1 MFLCLFIQHFKICIH
16 IFGTSNATVGEHF
29 FEIIKISAE
38 QAHEIGQQLA
48 DEWLKGK
55 HEYVLA
61 THVDKDHIHNHII
74 FNAVSFVD
82 HHAYRSNK
90 RTYHELREVSDKICA
105 ESGLSVIP
113 PTQGKGM
120 DYKEYF
126 EAKQSTS
133 WKQKL
138 RFAID
143 KNIMFAKDF
152 DDFLRLMQ
160 ESGYEIKSGKY
171 ISFRAEGQE
180 RFTRAKTIGDN
191 YTEERIRER
200 ISGRRGRILP
210 TERKGISLIIDIQ
223 NSIKAQQSKGFEH
236 WAKVNNLKQAAKTL
250 NYLTE
255 NNLLQY
261 SDLEGKVAEL
271 RAAFSANSE
280 SLKSVEGRL
289 REIQPLIKNL
299 NNYHRLK
306 LVWNEYSHIKNKPA
320 FREKHQAELMIF
332 EAARNALRE
341 HYGERKWD
349 SLKELQ
355 AERSKLTAEQDR
367 LYAERERIKKQL
379 KEVETVRGNVDKYLE
394 MRKKGCK
401 NHMRFYDRKRKEK
414 IPALSVALQTLW
426 ELFSLIEDDFQAKF
440 VKVKHCL
447 PISQPRAGSAFHR
460 QVRLIRFPAAR
471 VRSE

>member
-1 MFLCLFIQHFKICIH
+1 MAVTKIKAIRSTVDSAIAYIINPAKTDEKLLVSSFGCSVETAAKEFEWTWEAAKQDGLAGVKVLARHLIQSFD
-16 IFGTSNATVGEHF
+16 VGEV
-29 FEIIKISAE
+29 SAE
-38 QAHEIGQQLA
+38 QAHEIGRQFA

-61 THVDKDHIHNHII
+61 THVDKGHIHNHII

-105 ESGLSVIP
+105 ENGLSVIP

-120 DYKEYF
+120 EYKEYS
-126 EAKQSTS
+126 EAKQGTS

-143 KNIMFAKDF
+143 KNVVLAKDF
-152 DDFLRLMQ
+152 DDFIRLMQ
-160 ESGYEIKSGKY
+160 ESGYEVKQGKY

-261 SDLEGKVAEL
+261 PDLESKIFKF
-271 RAAFSANSE
+271 RTAFSENTAK
-280 SLKSVEGRL
+280 LKAVEGKL
-289 REIQPLIKNL
+289 RDIQPIIKNFE
-299 NNYHRLK
+299 NYHRLK
-306 LVWNEYSHIKNKPA
+306 PVWDEFSDIKNKLA
-320 FREKHQAELMIF
+320 FRKKHQTELMIF
-332 EAARNALRE
+332 ESARKALKE
-341 HYGERKWD
+341 HYDEKKWD
-349 SLKELQ
+349 SLKSLQ
-355 AERSKLTAEQDR
+355 AERERLTAEQAV
-367 LYAERERIKKQL
+367 LYAERDKLKNQIK
-379 KEVETVRGNVDKYLE
+379 EIETVKRNVDRIL
-394 MRKKGCK
+394 G
-401 NHMRFYDRKRKEK
+401 NNDQD
-414 IPALSVALQTLW
+414 IQ
-426 ELFSLIEDDFQAKF
+426 
-440 VKVKHCL
+440 
-447 PISQPRAGSAFHR
+447 RAAT
-460 QVRLIRFPAAR
+460 I
-471 VRSE
+471 

>member
-1 MFLCLFIQHFKICIH
+1 MAVTKIKAIRSTADSAIAYIINPAKTDEKLLVSSFGCSVETAAKEFEWTRKAAMQHGMPNTKIHARHVIQSFDI
-16 IFGTSNATVGEHF
+16 GEVSP
-29 FEIIKISAE
+29 EL
-38 QAHEIGQQLA
+38 AHEIGRQFA
-48 DEWLKGK
+48 DEMLGGK
-55 HEYVLA
+55 YEYVLA

-82 HHAYRSNK
+82 YHAYKSYKKIYYDMRDI
-90 RTYHELREVSDKICA
+90 SDRICA
-105 ESGLSVIP
+105 ENGLSVIP

-120 DYKEYF
+120 DYKEYS
-126 EAKQSTS
+126 EAQKGTS

-143 KNIMFAKDF
+143 KNVVLAKDF

-160 ESGYEIKSGKY
+160 ESEYEVKSGKY

-180 RFTRAKTIGDN
+180 RFTRSKTIGDN

-200 ISGRRGRILP
+200 ISGKRGRILM

-261 SDLEGKVAEL
+261 SNLESKVAEL
-271 RAAFSANSE
+271 RATFSANSE
-280 SLKSVEGRL
+280 SLKAVEGRL

-299 NNYHRLK
+299 DNYRK
-306 LVWNEYSHIKNKPA
+306 IKPVWEEYSRIKNKPA

-332 EAARNALRE
+332 ESARNALRE
-341 HYGERKWD
+341 HYGEKKWD
-349 SLKELQ
+349 SLKGLQ

-367 LYAERERIKKQL
+367 LYAERERIKKSL
-379 KEVETVRGNVDKYLE
+379 KEVETVKGNVDRILGK
-394 MRKKGCK
+394 
-401 NHMRFYDRKRKEK
+401 
-414 IPALSVALQTLW
+414 S
-426 ELFSLIEDDFQAKF
+426 
-440 VKVKHCL
+440 
-447 PISQPRAGSAFHR
+447 SQEIQRTTT
-460 QVRLIRFPAAR
+460 I
-471 VRSE
+471 

>member
-1 MFLCLFIQHFKICIH
+1 MAITKIKPITSTVEKAIDYIISPSKTDEKLLVSSYGCSSDLMAAREFEWTWEAAKQDGLAGVKVLARHLIQLFDI
-16 IFGTSNATVGEHF
+16 GE
-29 FEIIKISAE
+29 ISAE
-38 QAHEIGQQLA
+38 KAHEIGRQFA

-74 FNAVSFVD
+74 FNAVSFVE
-82 HHAYRSNK
+82 HHAYKSYKKIYYDMRK
-90 RTYHELREVSDKICA
+90 ISDRICA
-105 ESGLSVIP
+105 ENGLSVIP

-120 DYKEYF
+120 EYKEYS
-126 EAKQSTS
+126 EAKQGTS

-138 RFAID
+138 RFAIG
-143 KNIMFAKDF
+143 KNIIIAKDF

-160 ESGYEIKSGKY
+160 ESRYEIKQGKY

-200 ISGRRGRILP
+200 ISGKRGKILP

-236 WAKVNNLKQAAKTL
+236 WVKVNNLKQAAKTL

-261 SDLEGKVAEL
+261 SDLESKIAEL
-271 RAAFSANSE
+271 RSAFSANSE
-280 SLKSVEGRL
+280 CLKAVEGRL

-299 NNYHRLK
+299 DNYHK
-306 LVWNEYSHIKNKPA
+306 FKPVWDEFSRIKNKPS

-332 EAARNALRE
+332 ETARKSLRE
-341 HYGERKWD
+341 HYGEDKVHYF
-349 SLKELQ
+349 SQKEN
-355 AERSKLTAEQDR
+355 RD
-367 LYAERERIKKQL
+367 KKI
-379 KEVETVRGNVDKYLE
+379 D
-394 MRKKGCK
+394 MSP
-401 NHMRFYDRKRKEK
+401 HF
-414 IPALSVALQTLW
+414 W
-426 ELFSLIEDDFQAKF
+426 
-440 VKVKHCL
+440 
-447 PISQPRAGSAFHR
+447 
-460 QVRLIRFPAAR
+460 
-471 VRSE
+471 

>member
-1 MFLCLFIQHFKICIH
+1 MAVTKIKAIRSTVDSAIVYIINPAKTDEKLLVSSFGCSVETAAKEFEWTREIAKQQGMPDTKILARHVIQSFD
-16 IFGTSNATVGEHF
+16 VGEVSP
-29 FEIIKISAE
+29 EL
-38 QAHEIGQQLA
+38 AHEIGKKFA
-48 DEWLKGK
+48 DEMLGGK
-55 HEYVLA
+55 YEYVLA

-82 HHAYRSNK
+82 HHAYKSYKKIYYDMRNI
-90 RTYHELREVSDKICA
+90 SDKICA
-105 ESGLSVIP
+105 ENGLSVIP
-113 PTQGKGM
+113 PTLGKGM
-120 DYKEYF
+120 DYKEYS
-126 EAKQSTS
+126 EAKQGTC

-138 RFAID
+138 RLAID
-143 KNIMFAKDF
+143 KNVVLAKDF

-160 ESGYEIKSGKY
+160 ESGYEIKSGKF

-200 ISGRRGRILP
+200 ISGKRGRILP

-280 SLKSVEGRL
+280 SLKAVEGRL

-299 NNYHRLK
+299 NNYRKLK
-306 LVWNEYSHIKNKPA
+306 PVWDEYSRIKNKPA

-332 EAARNALRE
+332 EAARKALRR
-341 HYGERKWD
+341 HYGEKKWD
-349 SLKELQ
+349 RLKELQ
-355 AERSKLTAEQDR
+355 AERGKLTAEQDR
-367 LYAERERIKKQL
+367 LYAERERIKKQC
-379 KEVETVRGNVDKYLE
+379 KEVETVKGNVDRILGK
-394 MRKKGCK
+394 
-401 NHMRFYDRKRKEK
+401 
-414 IPALSVALQTLW
+414 S
-426 ELFSLIEDDFQAKF
+426 
-440 VKVKHCL
+440 
-447 PISQPRAGSAFHR
+447 SQEIQRTTT
-460 QVRLIRFPAAR
+460 I
-471 VRSE
+471 

>member
-1 MFLCLFIQHFKICIH
+1 MAVTKIKAIRSTVDSAIAYIINLAKTDEKLFVSSFGCSVETAAKEFDWTREIAKQHGMPDTIILARHVIQSFDI
-16 IFGTSNATVGEHF
+16 GEVLP
-29 FEIIKISAE
+29 EV
-38 QAHEIGQQLA
+38 AHEIGRQFA
-48 DEWLKGK
+48 DEMLGGK
-55 HEYVLA
+55 YEYVLA
-61 THVDKDHIHNHII
+61 THVDKEHIHNHII

-82 HHAYRSNK
+82 HHAYKSYK
-90 RTYHELREVSDKICA
+90 KIYYDMREISDKICA
-105 ESGLSVIP
+105 ENGLSVIP

-120 DYKEYF
+120 EYKEYS
-126 EAKQSTS
+126 EAKQGTS

-143 KNIMFAKDF
+143 KNIALAKDF
-152 DDFLRLMQ
+152 DDFLRHMQ
-160 ESGYEIKSGKY
+160 ESGYEVKQGKY

-191 YTEERIRER
+191 YTEERIKER
-200 ISGRRGRILP
+200 IAGKRGRILP
-210 TERKGISLIIDIQ
+210 AERKGISLIIDIQ
-223 NSIKAQQSKGFEH
+223 NSIKAQQSEGFEH

-299 NNYHRLK
+299 DNYRKLK
-306 LVWNEYSHIKNKPA
+306 PVWNEYSHIKNKPA

-332 EAARNALRE
+332 EAARIALRE

-349 SLKELQ
+349 SLRELQ
-355 AERSKLTAEQDR
+355 DERGRLTTEQDR

-379 KEVETVRGNVDKYLE
+379 KEMETVKGNVDRILGK
-394 MRKKGCK
+394 
-401 NHMRFYDRKRKEK
+401 
-414 IPALSVALQTLW
+414 S
-426 ELFSLIEDDFQAKF
+426 
-440 VKVKHCL
+440 
-447 PISQPRAGSAFHR
+447 SQEIQRAAT
-460 QVRLIRFPAAR
+460 I
-471 VRSE
+471 

>member
-1 MFLCLFIQHFKICIH
+1 MAVTKIKPITSTVEKAIDYIISPSKTDEKLLVSSYGCSSDLMAAREFEWTWEAAKQDGLASVKVIARHLIQSFD
-16 IFGTSNATVGEHF
+16 VGEV
-29 FEIIKISAE
+29 SAE

-82 HHAYRSNK
+82 HRAYRSNK
-90 RTYHELREVSDKICA
+90 RTYHELREISDRICA
-105 ESGLSVIP
+105 ENGLSVIP

-120 DYKEYF
+120 DYKEYY
-126 EAKQSTS
+126 EAKQGTS

-143 KNIMFAKDF
+143 KNIMLAKDF
-152 DDFLRLMQ
+152 DDFIRLIQ
-160 ESGYEIKSGKY
+160 ESGYEVRSGKY

-180 RFTRAKTIGDN
+180 RFTRSKTIGDN

-200 ISGRRGRILP
+200 ISGKRGRILP
-210 TERKGISLIIDIQ
+210 TERKGISLIIVIK

-261 SDLEGKVAEL
+261 SDLEDKVAEL
-271 RAAFSANSE
+271 RSAFSANSE
-280 SLKSVEGRL
+280 SLKAVEDRL

-299 NNYHRLK
+299 DNYRKLK
-306 LVWNEYSHIKNKPA
+306 PVWEEYSRIKNKPA

-332 EAARNALRE
+332 EAARKALRE

-349 SLKELQ
+349 SLKE
-355 AERSKLTAEQDR
+355 
-367 LYAERERIKKQL
+367 
-379 KEVETVRGNVDKYLE
+379 
-394 MRKKGCK
+394 M
-401 NHMRFYDRKRKEK
+401 
-414 IPALSVALQTLW
+414 
-426 ELFSLIEDDFQAKF
+426 QAK
-440 VKVKHCL
+440 
-447 PISQPRAGSAFHR
+447 
-460 QVRLIRFPAAR
+460 
-471 VRSE
+471 RSRNGHGQGECGLDSLR

>member
-1 MFLCLFIQHFKICIH
+1 MAVTKIKAIRSTVASAIAYIINPAKTDEKLLVSSFGCSVETAAKEFDWTRETAMQHGMPDTKILARHVIQSFD
-16 IFGTSNATVGEHF
+16 VGEVSP
-29 FEIIKISAE
+29 EL
-38 QAHEIGQQLA
+38 AHEIGRQFA
-48 DEWLKGK
+48 DEMLGGK
-55 HEYVLA
+55 YEYVLA

-82 HHAYRSNK
+82 HHAYKSYKKIYYDMRDI
-90 RTYHELREVSDKICA
+90 SDKICA
-105 ESGLSVIP
+105 ENGLSVIP
-113 PTQGKGM
+113 PTRGKGM
-120 DYKEYF
+120 EYKEYS
-126 EAKQSTS
+126 EAKQGTS

-143 KNIMFAKDF
+143 KNIVLAKDF

-160 ESGYEIKSGKY
+160 EAGYEVKNGKY

-180 RFTRAKTIGDN
+180 RFTRSKTIGDN

-200 ISGRRGRILP
+200 ISGKRGRILP

-261 SDLEGKVAEL
+261 SNLESKVAEL

-280 SLKSVEGRL
+280 SLKAVEGRL

-299 NNYHRLK
+299 DNYRKLK
-306 LVWNEYSHIKNKPA
+306 PVWEEYSNTKHKPV

-332 EAARNALRE
+332 ESARKALME
-341 HYGERKWD
+341 YYGEQKWD
-349 SLKELQ
+349 SLKSLQ
-355 AERSKLTAEQDR
+355 AEKSRLTAEQDR

-379 KEVETVRGNVDKYLE
+379 KEVETVKGNVDKLLYHTQ
-394 MRKKGCK
+394 K
-401 NHMRFYDRKRKEK
+401 
-414 IPALSVALQTLW
+414 LS
-426 ELFSLIEDDFQAKF
+426 
-440 VKVKHCL
+440 
-447 PISQPRAGSAFHR
+447 
-460 QVRLIRFPAAR
+460 
-471 VRSE
+471 SERIK

>member
-1 MFLCLFIQHFKICIH
+1 MAITKIKAIRSTVDSAIAYITNPAKTDEKLLVSSFGCSVETAAKEFDWSRKTANQQGMHNIKILARHVIQSFD
-16 IFGTSNATVGEHF
+16 VGEVSPELAH
-29 FEIIKISAE
+29 KIGK
-38 QAHEIGQQLA
+38 QFA
-48 DEWLKGK
+48 DEMLGGK
-55 HEYVLA
+55 YEYVLA

-82 HHAYRSNK
+82 HHAYKSYKKIYYDMRDI
-90 RTYHELREVSDKICA
+90 SDKICA
-105 ESGLSVIP
+105 ENGLSVIP

-120 DYKEYF
+120 DYKEYS
-126 EAKQSTS
+126 EAKQGTS

-143 KNIMFAKDF
+143 KNIMLAKDF
-152 DDFLRLMQ
+152 DDFLRLMR

-191 YTEERIRER
+191 YTEERIKER
-200 ISGRRGRILP
+200 IARKRGRILP

-271 RAAFSANSE
+271 RSEFSENSE
-280 SLKSVEGRL
+280 SLKAVEGRL

-299 NNYHRLK
+299 DNYRKLK
-306 LVWNEYSHIKNKPA
+306 PVWEEYSNARHKPV
-320 FREKHQAELMIF
+320 FREKHRAELMIF
-332 EAARNALRE
+332 ESARIRYN
-341 HYGERKWD
+341 
-349 SLKELQ
+349 
-355 AERSKLTAEQDR
+355 
-367 LYAERERIKKQL
+367 IF
-379 KEVETVRGNVDKYLE
+379 
-394 MRKKGCK
+394 RKKK
-401 NHMRFYDRKRKEK
+401 
-414 IPALSVALQTLW
+414 
-426 ELFSLIEDDFQAKF
+426 
-440 VKVKHCL
+440 KVQKVDMSPHF
-447 PISQPRAGSAFHR
+447 R
-460 QVRLIRFPAAR
+460 
-471 VRSE
+471 

>member
-1 MFLCLFIQHFKICIH
+1 MAVTKIKAIRSTVDSAIAYIVNPAKTDEKLLVSSFGCSVETAAKEFDWTREIAKQHGMPDTIILARHVIQSFDI
-16 IFGTSNATVGEHF
+16 GEVLP
-29 FEIIKISAE
+29 EV
-38 QAHEIGQQLA
+38 AHEIGRQFA
-48 DEWLKGK
+48 DEMLGGK
-55 HEYVLA
+55 YEYVLA

-82 HHAYRSNK
+82 HHAYKSYK
-90 RTYHELREVSDKICA
+90 KIYYDMREISDKICA
-105 ESGLSVIP
+105 ENGLSVIP

-120 DYKEYF
+120 EYKEYS
-126 EAKQSTS
+126 EAKQGTS

-143 KNIMFAKDF
+143 KNIMLAKDF

-160 ESGYEIKSGKY
+160 ESGYEVKQGKY

-191 YTEERIRER
+191 YTEERIKER
-200 ISGRRGRILP
+200 IARKRGRILP

-261 SDLEGKVAEL
+261 ADLKGKVAEL

-280 SLKSVEGRL
+280 SLKAVESRL

-299 NNYHRLK
+299 DNYRKLK
-306 LVWNEYSHIKNKPA
+306 PVWDEYSRIKNKPA

-332 EAARNALRE
+332 ESARKVLRE

-379 KEVETVRGNVDKYLE
+379 KEIETVNGNVDRILGNEEEREHKPHVIY
-394 MRKKGCK
+394 
-401 NHMRFYDRKRKEK
+401 
-414 IPALSVALQTLW
+414 
-426 ELFSLIEDDFQAKF
+426 
-440 VKVKHCL
+440 
-447 PISQPRAGSAFHR
+447 
-460 QVRLIRFPAAR
+460 
-471 VRSE
+471 

>member
-1 MFLCLFIQHFKICIH
+1 MAVTKIKPITSTVEKAIDYIISPAKTDEKLLVSSYGCSSDLMAAREFEWTWEAAKQDGLASVKVLARHLIQSFD
-16 IFGTSNATVGEHF
+16 VGEVG
-29 FEIIKISAE
+29 AE
-38 QAHEIGQQLA
+38 KAHEIGRQFA

-61 THVDKDHIHNHII
+61 THVDKSHIHNHII
-74 FNAVSFVD
+74 FNAVSFAD

-90 RTYHELREVSDKICA
+90 RTYHELREISDKICA
-105 ESGLSVIP
+105 ENGLSVIP

-120 DYKEYF
+120 EYKEYS
-126 EAKQSTS
+126 EAKQGTS

-143 KNIMFAKDF
+143 KNIMLAKDF

-160 ESGYEIKSGKY
+160 ESRYEVKLGKY

-191 YTEERIRER
+191 YTEERIKER
-200 ISGRRGRILP
+200 IVGKHGRILP

-261 SDLEGKVAEL
+261 SDLESKVEEL

-280 SLKSVEGRL
+280 SLKAVEGRL

-299 NNYHRLK
+299 DNYRKLK
-306 LVWNEYSHIKNKPA
+306 PVWEEYSRIKNKPA

-332 EAARNALRE
+332 EAARKALRE

-349 SLKELQ
+349 SLKDLQ
-355 AERSKLTAEQDR
+355 AERDRLTAEQDR

-379 KEVETVRGNVDKYLE
+379 KEMETVKGNVDRILGNE
-394 MRKKGCK
+394 EER
-401 NHMRFYDRKRKEK
+401 
-414 IPALSVALQTLW
+414 
-426 ELFSLIEDDFQAKF
+426 
-440 VKVKHCL
+440 
-447 PISQPRAGSAFHR
+447 SQQPH
-460 QVRLIRFPAAR
+460 VI
-471 VRSE
+471 

>member
-1 MFLCLFIQHFKICIH
+1 MAVTKIKAIRSTVDSAIAYIINPAKTYEKLLVSSFGCSVETAAKEFEWTREIAKQHGMPDTKILARHVIQSFD
-16 IFGTSNATVGEHF
+16 VGEVSP
-29 FEIIKISAE
+29 EL
-38 QAHEIGQQLA
+38 AHEIGKKFA
-48 DEWLKGK
+48 DEMLGGK
-55 HEYVLA
+55 YEYVLA

-82 HHAYRSNK
+82 HHAYKSYKKIYYDMRNI
-90 RTYHELREVSDKICA
+90 SDKICA
-105 ESGLSVIP
+105 ENGLSVIP

-120 DYKEYF
+120 EYKEYS
-126 EAKQSTS
+126 EAKQGTS

-143 KNIMFAKDF
+143 KNIMLAKDF

-160 ESGYEIKSGKY
+160 ESRYEVKLGKY

-191 YTEERIRER
+191 YTEERIKER
-200 ISGRRGRILP
+200 IVGKHGRILP

-261 SDLEGKVAEL
+261 SDLESKVEEL

-280 SLKSVEGRL
+280 SLKAVEGRL

-299 NNYHRLK
+299 DNYRKLK
-306 LVWNEYSHIKNKPA
+306 PVWEEYSRIKNKPA

-332 EAARNALRE
+332 EAARKALRE
-341 HYGERKWD
+341 YYGERKWD

-355 AERSKLTAEQDR
+355 AERGKLTAEQDR
-367 LYAERERIKKQL
+367 LYAERERLNKHL
-379 KEVETVRGNVDKYLE
+379 KEVETVKGNVDRILGNE
-394 MRKKGCK
+394 EER
-401 NHMRFYDRKRKEK
+401 
-414 IPALSVALQTLW
+414 
-426 ELFSLIEDDFQAKF
+426 
-440 VKVKHCL
+440 
-447 PISQPRAGSAFHR
+447 SQKPH
-460 QVRLIRFPAAR
+460 VI
-471 VRSE
+471 

>member
-1 MFLCLFIQHFKICIH
+1 MAVTKIKPITSTVEKAIDYIISPAKTDEKLLVSSYGCSSDLMAAREFEWTWEAAKQDGLASVKVLARHLIQSFD
-16 IFGTSNATVGEHF
+16 VGEVG
-29 FEIIKISAE
+29 AE
-38 QAHEIGQQLA
+38 KAHEIGRQFA

-61 THVDKDHIHNHII
+61 THVDKSHIHNHII
-74 FNAVSFVD
+74 FNAVSFAD

-105 ESGLSVIP
+105 ENGLSVIP

-120 DYKEYF
+120 EYKEYS
-126 EAKQSTS
+126 EAKQGTS

-143 KNIMFAKDF
+143 KNVVLAKDF
-152 DDFLRLMQ
+152 DDFIRLMQ
-160 ESGYEIKSGKY
+160 ESGYEVKQGKY

-223 NSIKAQQSKGFEH
+223 NSIKAQQNKGFEH

-271 RAAFSANSE
+271 RSAFSANSE
-280 SLKSVEGRL
+280 SLKAVEGRL

-299 NNYHRLK
+299 DNYHKLK
-306 LVWNEYSHIKNKPA
+306 PVWEEYSRIKNKPA

-332 EAARNALRE
+332 ESARKALRE

-355 AERSKLTAEQDR
+355 SDRDRLEAEQDR

-379 KEVETVRGNVDKYLE
+379 KEVETVKGNVDRILGDKTQEEVLHE
-394 MRKKGCK
+394 RK
-401 NHMRFYDRKRKEK
+401 
-414 IPALSVALQTLW
+414 STLN
-426 ELFSLIEDDFQAKF
+426 
-440 VKVKHCL
+440 
-447 PISQPRAGSAFHR
+447 
-460 QVRLIRFPAAR
+460 
-471 VRSE
+471 

>member
-1 MFLCLFIQHFKICIH
+1 MRDI
-16 IFGTSNATVGEHF
+16 
-29 FEIIKISAE
+29 
-38 QAHEIGQQLA
+38 
-48 DEWLKGK
+48 
-55 HEYVLA
+55 
-61 THVDKDHIHNHII
+61 
-74 FNAVSFVD
+74 
-82 HHAYRSNK
+82 
-90 RTYHELREVSDKICA
+90 SDKICA
-105 ESGLSVIP
+105 ENGLSVIP
-113 PTQGKGM
+113 PTQGKEM
-120 DYKEYF
+120 EYKEYS
-126 EAKQSTS
+126 EAKQGTS

-143 KNIMFAKDF
+143 KNIVLAKDF

-200 ISGRRGRILP
+200 ISGKRGRILP

-271 RAAFSANSE
+271 RSEFSANSE
-280 SLKSVEGRL
+280 SLKAVEGRL

-299 NNYHRLK
+299 DNYRKLK
-306 LVWNEYSHIKNKPA
+306 PVWDEYSRIKNKPA

-332 EAARNALRE
+332 ESARKVLRE

-349 SLKELQ
+349 SLKGLQ

-379 KEVETVRGNVDKYLE
+379 KEVETVKGNVDRILGNE
-394 MRKKGCK
+394 EER
-401 NHMRFYDRKRKEK
+401 
-414 IPALSVALQTLW
+414 
-426 ELFSLIEDDFQAKF
+426 ELKPF
-440 VKVKHCL
+440 V
-447 PISQPRAGSAFHR
+447 I
-460 QVRLIRFPAAR
+460 
-471 VRSE
+471 

>member
-1 MFLCLFIQHFKICIH
+1 M
-16 IFGTSNATVGEHF
+16 
-29 FEIIKISAE
+29 
-38 QAHEIGQQLA
+38 
-48 DEWLKGK
+48 
-55 HEYVLA
+55 
-61 THVDKDHIHNHII
+61 
-74 FNAVSFVD
+74 SFVD

-90 RTYHELREVSDKICA
+90 RTYHELREVSDRICA
-105 ESGLSVIP
+105 ENGLSVIP

-120 DYKEYF
+120 EYKEYS
-126 EAKQSTS
+126 EAKQGTS

-143 KNIMFAKDF
+143 KNIALAKDF

-160 ESGYEIKSGKY
+160 DSGYEVKSGKY

-200 ISGRRGRILP
+200 ISGKRGKILP
-210 TERKGISLIIDIQ
+210 PERKGISLIIDIQ

-261 SDLEGKVAEL
+261 ADLESKVAEL
-271 RAAFSANSE
+271 RSAFSANSE

-299 NNYHRLK
+299 DNYRKLK
-306 LVWNEYSHIKNKPA
+306 PVWEEYSHIKNKPS
-320 FREKHQAELMIF
+320 FREKRQAELMIF
-332 EAARNALRE
+332 ESARKALRE

-349 SLKELQ
+349 SLKKLQ
-355 AERSKLTAEQDR
+355 AERNELTAEQDR
-367 LYAERERIKKQL
+367 LYAERERIKNQL
-379 KEVETVRGNVDKYLE
+379 KEIETVKGNVDRILGNE
-394 MRKKGCK
+394 EER
-401 NHMRFYDRKRKEK
+401 
-414 IPALSVALQTLW
+414 
-426 ELFSLIEDDFQAKF
+426 
-440 VKVKHCL
+440 
-447 PISQPRAGSAFHR
+447 SQKPH
-460 QVRLIRFPAAR
+460 VI
-471 VRSE
+471 